1 MTKNKAI
8 VIAVILALIVITL
21 ALFIFPLNGQDSFQ
35 IGNSNFDFYWIAGS
49 IKLGLDLEGGMY
61 VVYSVPE
68 GSTDDAVTS
77 TMRNLESL
85 LVSRGYTEAT
95 VTRQGS
101 DKIRVEI
108 PSVTD
113 TETLMNLIGEPAT
126 LEFRDSDGN
135 VLIEGG
141 KHLED
146 AIATLYNGSY
156 AISLT
161 FNAEGTAA
169 FATATSENIGETIG
183 IYINGEEIMSP
194 TVNSA
199 ITNGQ
204 AVITGNYT
212 QAQATEIATRLRA
225 GTFAVTLTPEESSTI
240 SATLGE
246 GALRASI
253 LAGVIGLAL
262 VIVFMIV
269 MYRGLGVI
277 ASIALLIYSILMIY
291 FLAIVPWVQLTLPSI
306 AGIILSIGMAV
317 DANVIIFERV
327 RDERRLY
334 GKPIPTCIQ
343 IGFKKALTA
352 IIDSNVTTIIGSV
365 VLIILG
371 SATVQG
377 FGITLLIG
385 ILLSMFTAI
394 VITRLL
400 CNIALQFNDH
410 SDKFYGLKF
419 KLDETV
425 QETASEASEETG
437 DTVPAAVGADA
448 AAVKAGGKKKNK
460 NATYTRVKYKKGGKK

>member
-101 DKIRVEI
+101 DKIRVEV

-204 AVITGNYT
+204 AVITVSYT
-212 QAQATEIATRLRA
+212 H
-225 GTFAVTLTPEESSTI
+225 
-240 SATLGE
+240 
-246 GALRASI
+246 
-253 LAGVIGLAL
+253 
-262 VIVFMIV
+262 
-269 MYRGLGVI
+269 
-277 ASIALLIYSILMIY
+277 
-291 FLAIVPWVQLTLPSI
+291 LTLP
-306 AGIILSIGMAV
+306 
-317 DANVIIFERV
+317 
-327 RDERRLY
+327 
-334 GKPIPTCIQ
+334 T
-343 IGFKKALTA
+343 KA
-352 IIDSNVTTIIGSV
+352 
-365 VLIILG
+365 
-371 SATVQG
+371 
-377 FGITLLIG
+377 
-385 ILLSMFTAI
+385 
-394 VITRLL
+394 
-400 CNIALQFNDH
+400 
-410 SDKFYGLKF
+410 
-419 KLDETV
+419 
-425 QETASEASEETG
+425 
-437 DTVPAAVGADA
+437 
-448 AAVKAGGKKKNK
+448 
-460 NATYTRVKYKKGGKK
+460 